1 MDKKLP
7 QRIDTATLQIGIQGG
22 PGSFNEQAI
31 RQYLQKQSST
41 KFQIHYLYRTDAVL
55 STLLRGEIDFGQF
68 AVKNSIGGIVEETQ
82 AALLSFPNSVTTIEE
97 YSLSVRHVL
106 MIHPNASPTDITTIM
121 THPQVL
127 KQCQQTLKNR
137 YPTIEQRS
145 GEGEQLD
152 SAKVAAD
159 LKNGS
164 IPDNVAAL
172 GCAEMA
178 VQFGLKVID
187 ENLQDNDNN
196 TTTFR
201 LVSRLIHG

>member
-152 SAKVAAD
+152 
-159 LKNGS
+159 
-164 IPDNVAAL
+164 PDNVAAL